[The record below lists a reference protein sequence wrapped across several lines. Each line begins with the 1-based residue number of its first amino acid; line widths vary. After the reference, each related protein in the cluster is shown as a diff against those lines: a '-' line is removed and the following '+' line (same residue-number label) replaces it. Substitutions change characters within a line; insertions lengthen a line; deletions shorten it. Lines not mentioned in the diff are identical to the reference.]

1 MREVSFGIQSRQKQT
16 TLTAFDGAL
25 LGLGVGSLEI
35 VGEIVGELEGE
46 ALGLDEGQRRDRGEL
61 KSEVSFGIQS
71 NKNNTVLTAF
81 EGLDVGLRVGSF
93 DTVGEIVG
101 ELEGDPVGLSEGE
114 WLGLEVG
121 CS

>member
-1 MREVSFGIQSRQKQT
+1 MRYP
-16 TLTAFDGAL
+16 
-25 LGLGVGSLEI
+25 LGFKV
-35 VGEIVGELEGE
+35 
-46 ALGLDEGQRRDRGEL
+46 D
-61 KSEVSFGIQS
+61 K
-71 NKNNTVLTAF
+71 NKTILTAF
-81 EGLDVGLRVGSF
+81 EGLDVGLSVGSF